1 MFTLEDL
8 NNVVAFLLEEQG
20 PLTPVEIRQFLD
32 RLAEE
37 HKLPVDLTDEI
48 FNRINE
54 NSTLRHSERVLDSN
68 LYPPMREI
76 TQKIETWMEN
86 NPERRQVV
94 HLFFSQSMEQRER
107 RVRRDEWE
115 RNHPGQEEIVE
126 HEFTAGNADLLT
138 EEQRREL
145 RRILIV

>member
-8 NNVVAFLLEEQG
+8 NNLVAFLLEEQG

-54 NSTLRHSERVLDSN
+54 NSTLHHSERVLDSN

-94 HLFFSQSMEQRER
+94 HQR
-107 RVRRDEWE
+107 
-115 RNHPGQEEIVE
+115 
-126 HEFTAGNADLLT
+126 
-138 EEQRREL
+138 
-145 RRILIV
+145 

>member
-1 MFTLEDL
+1 
-8 NNVVAFLLEEQG
+8 
-20 PLTPVEIRQFLD
+20 
-32 RLAEE
+32 
-37 HKLPVDLTDEI
+37 
-48 FNRINE
+48 
-54 NSTLRHSERVLDSN
+54 
-68 LYPPMREI
+68 MREI